1 MPKIECKLEDWWIN
15 SSLHVTDN
23 PDNPCTLYGDIYG
36 HPDYN
41 EGKFVTLVLLKADF
55 TTMVAETADAYI
67 KLGVAQ
73 SLDGILKKG
82 ER

>member
-1 MPKIECKLEDWWIN
+1 
-15 SSLHVTDN
+15 
-23 PDNPCTLYGDIYG
+23 LYGDIYG

-41 EGKFVTLVLLKADF
+41 EGKFVTLILLKADF

>member
-15 SSLHVTDN
+15 STLNVT
-23 PDNPCTLYGDIYG
+23 DNPCTLYGDIYG
-36 HPDYN
+36 HPAYD

-55 TTMVAETADAYI
+55 TTMVAETEDAYV

-73 SLDGILKKG
+73 SIDRILKKKG